1 MLSNFW
7 YSNTSFQYA
16 AAAAAMS
23 SSSSPLV
30 FCHPQY
36 PLGLAALAAVH
47 QDRLHSKNSSIA
59 DLRLKAKKHTEALGL
74 TTREKT
80 A

>member
-1 MLSNFW
+1 MTFTVCL
-7 YSNTSFQYA
+7 QYA
-16 AAAAAMS
+16 AAAAAMTS
-23 SSSSPLV
+23 NSSPLV

-47 QDRLHSKNSSIA
+47 HDRLQSKNSSIA
-59 DLRLKAKKHTEALGL
+59 DLRLKAKKHAEALGL

-80 A
+80 V